1 MASFPFCDSGPLI
14 TTVIVI
20 PAAHIV
26 VTTLNI
32 CAWYTSLLNSRY
44 NNTNITYLLLSAWL
58 PWFVDLG
65 QYVRSP
71 LMYVVYVP
79 SSSCSFHCKNSVREL
94 NLSVWV
100 PASRECVGFLSY
112 AVWLPHKRKPSPLLT
127 LLQSRESLPRF
138 SLCCFSQ

>member
-1 MASFPFCDSGPLI
+1 M
-14 TTVIVI
+14 VE
-20 PAAHIV
+20 
-26 VTTLNI
+26 
-32 CAWYTSLLNSRY
+32 
-44 NNTNITYLLLSAWL
+44 LLSHCEKQHKENL
-58 PWFVDLG
+58 GKDSRETEGDRDWFIDLG

-94 NLSVWV
+94 NLSVWL
-100 PASRECVGFLSY
+100 PANRECVGFLLY
-112 AVWLPHKRKPSPLLT
+112 AVWLPHRRKLSPLLT